1 MVRIELVEAAK
12 TRNTA
17 DDDVLAVFLAYFVG
31 IHHSAVIID
40 AINGV

>member
-1 MVRIELVEAAK
+1 MVGIELVETAK

-17 DDDVLAVFLAYFVG
+17 DDDVLAVFLALLVG
-31 IHHSAVIID
+31 VHHAAVIID

>member
-1 MVRIELVEAAK
+1 MVGVELVQAAK

-17 DDDVLAVFLAYFVG
+17 DDDVLAVFLALLVG
-31 IHHSAVIID
+31 VHHSAVIID